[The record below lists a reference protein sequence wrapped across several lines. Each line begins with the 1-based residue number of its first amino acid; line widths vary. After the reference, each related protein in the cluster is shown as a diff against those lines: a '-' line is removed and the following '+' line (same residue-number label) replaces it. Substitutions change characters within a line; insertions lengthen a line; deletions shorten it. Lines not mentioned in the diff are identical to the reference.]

1 MDDNYYM
8 KVALDLA
15 YEAYSNGEVP
25 VGAVIVKDNKI
36 LSTAFN
42 KKNST
47 GIAIN
52 HAEILAIIDANK
64 FVGDWRLNGCVMYVT
79 LKPCDMCMAAI
90 KESRI
95 ERVVYASE
103 GLYKMKKFSCKCVNN
118 QPIIDESTK
127 LLKNFFLE
135 RR

>member
-8 KVALDLA
+8 KIALDLA

-103 GLYKMKKFSCKCVNN
+103 GLYKMKKFSCECVNN

-127 LLKNFFLE
+127 LLKKFFLE

>member
-79 LKPCDMCMAAI
+79 LKPCDMCMADI
-90 KESRI
+90 KE
-95 ERVVYASE
+95 
-103 GLYKMKKFSCKCVNN
+103 
-118 QPIIDESTK
+118 
-127 LLKNFFLE
+127 
-135 RR
+135 